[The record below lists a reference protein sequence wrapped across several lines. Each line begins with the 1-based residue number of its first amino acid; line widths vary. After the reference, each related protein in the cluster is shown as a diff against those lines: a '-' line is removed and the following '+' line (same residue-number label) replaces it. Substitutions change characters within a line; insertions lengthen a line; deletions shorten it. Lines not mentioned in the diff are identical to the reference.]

1 MDITPQLLKD
11 IKLSD
16 SFRGYNKDEVDE
28 LIERVG
34 AAIVQLQTRLRDALE
49 RAEQAESRAAT
60 AGTRSESEETLR
72 RTLVLAQRT
81 ADAAIAEANVE
92 AQRTLADAHD
102 HAARTV
108 AEANERASRL
118 LTDAEAQA
126 SMLRAET
133 DAEVRRIAEESRAP
147 LVDDIRELER
157 VRGFLR
163 DDIELLERHLG
174 AQRTRLRN
182 QVAELSRFVEETAPL
197 QVDPLPA
204 TSGVDVPP
212 TIGTRDALASIAPA
226 GAAVAPAFAPAS
238 SAPAS
243 SAAAPAI
250 PVTVVPAPSMDLPTE
265 ATPVLDDP
273 WAARATAEDALRFT
287 PIGQPSASPVAEP
300 QWAEDPAVLGST
312 DFDDFDDDGFEGGL
326 DDPGRTLAE
335 PTDAAPASSTPFLDQ
350 LRRAVD
356 EDPGLDEGAMSE
368 FFGADVDDNP
378 RSRFGRRR

>member
-49 RAEQAESRAAT
+49 RAEHAESRAAN

-81 ADAAIAEANVE
+81 ADAAIAEANTE
-92 AQRTLADAHD
+92 AQRTLAEAHE

-118 LTDAEAQA
+118 LTDAEGQA

-133 DAEVRRIAEESRAP
+133 ETEVRRIAEESRAP

-174 AQRTRLRN
+174 AQRERLRA

-197 QVDPLPA
+197 QVDPVPA
-204 TSGVDVPP
+204 TSGIEVAP
-212 TIGTRDALASIAPA
+212 TIGTRDMLASIVPS
-226 GAAVAPAFAPAS
+226 GAAVAPAFAPPSAS
-238 SAPAS
+238 PSAPPADPGAS
-243 SAAAPAI
+243 G
-250 PVTVVPAPSMDLPTE
+250 PAPWIDLPTE
-265 ATPVLDDP
+265 AAPVLDDP
-273 WAARATAEDALRFT
+273 WAAPAATEDALRFT
-287 PIGQPSASPVAEP
+287 PIGQPSAPPVAEP
-300 QWAEDPAVLGST
+300 QWAEDPSVLGSA
-312 DFDDFDDDGFEGGL
+312 DFDDFDDDGL
-326 DDPGRTLAE
+326 DDDAGAVAAATE
-335 PTDAAPASSTPFLDQ
+335 AAPTSSTPFLDQ

-356 EDPGLDEGAMSE
+356 DDTGLDEGAMSE